1 MIDLLSEV
9 AGKGT
14 DVVWTNT
21 IWLHHLTAATLRL
34 RLSFAIQLNPISSQ
48 ATSLTIPSLNLCGKG
63 ASNDVSLPLLLAGAH
78 ITADFTT
85 HPVFETD
92 IL

>member
-14 DVVWTNT
+14 DVVWTDT
-21 IWLHHLTAATLRL
+21 FWLHHLTAATLRL

-48 ATSLTIPSLNLCGKG
+48 
-63 ASNDVSLPLLLAGAH
+63 PLDPADLAH
-78 ITADFTT
+78 YTKPK
-85 HPVFETD
+85 PVW
-92 IL
+92 